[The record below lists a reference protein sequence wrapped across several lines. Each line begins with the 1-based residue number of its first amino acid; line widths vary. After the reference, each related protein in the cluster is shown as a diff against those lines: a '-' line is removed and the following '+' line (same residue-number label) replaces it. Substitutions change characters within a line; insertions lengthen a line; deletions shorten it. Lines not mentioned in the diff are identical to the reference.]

1 MPTKDPIRSKCH
13 STVDQKQFGLCQ
25 HPDGSSWYVS
35 HFCLQTKAKDL
46 GIAWVVVVVLV
57 LAGFFVSSMHY
68 QLLPPCYPQNS
79 YNLFFLVYLLF
90 FIYLFIYFLFIGLF
104 LLFLFYKLPTDLP
117 TYFNL
122 LTFLYL
128 PSYPYIFLPTFIY
141 HSFIYSNMNYLSCCP
156 CWIFCSVYAISTPT
170 TVLPLTYLPLLPTFA
185 TYLCYLPLLPTNLN
199 TYWIFADPGAG
210 IGLDIIIF
218 GPIRM
223 AEHLIFSLNTIQRN
237 SKVDDQ
243 WKWHNKWSF
252 IGENRHGSQSCLWL
266 FLYFYRVDC
275 STRACWIKIYI

>member
-1 MPTKDPIRSKCH
+1 
-13 STVDQKQFGLCQ
+13 
-25 HPDGSSWYVS
+25 
-35 HFCLQTKAKDL
+35 
-46 GIAWVVVVVLV
+46 
-57 LAGFFVSSMHY
+57 MHY

-170 TVLPLTYLPLLPTFA
+170 TVLPLTYLFLPTFA
-185 TYLCYLPLLPTNLN
+185 TYQPISLFNFRRPRSRYWSCYYHFWTNP
-199 TYWIFADPGAG
+199 D
-210 IGLDIIIF
+210 GLTF
-218 GPIRM
+218 NFHFKYHSEKLESRRSMKM
-223 AEHLIFSLNTIQRN
+223 AHQMKLH
-237 SKVDDQ
+237 
-243 WKWHNKWSF
+243 W
-252 IGENRHGSQSCLWL
+252 
-266 FLYFYRVDC
+266 
-275 STRACWIKIYI
+275 